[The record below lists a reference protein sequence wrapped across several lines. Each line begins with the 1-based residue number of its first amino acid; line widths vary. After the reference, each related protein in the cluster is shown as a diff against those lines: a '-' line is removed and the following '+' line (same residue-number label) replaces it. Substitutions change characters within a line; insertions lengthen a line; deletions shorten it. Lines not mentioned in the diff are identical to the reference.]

1 MVHVP
6 LLYDIGIPRQPCLN
20 LALLC
25 FGGPVGFPWL
35 IEHHWHRVGL
45 LSFVIDVFSL
55 SLVCPSLCFMI
66 AKEAL
71 DSTVEGGSD
80 SVSSSFF
87 NELLFFLF
95 VVYTSRGPG
104 RVLVTFSRLDGYAS
118 LAADD
123 SFENEVGLK
132 DYGAFVFATVATS
145 ASV

>member
-35 IEHHWHRVGL
+35 IEHYWHRVGL
-45 LSFVIDVFSL
+45 LSFFIDVL
-55 SLVCPSLCFMI
+55 SLVCPILCFMD
-66 AKEAL
+66 AQLPL

-87 NELLFFLF
+87 NKLLFFLF